1 MKKIQNLPIFPVFS
15 RFSRFPRLSRFCADF
30 GGGLKKNGIS
40 CSKDDYLCINYI
52 VLALIWVVIHIFTI
66 CGSKVMEFWK
76 FVGIFGKS
84 GQNRGKIGIESG
96 NSDFFG
102 IFWVIPSILMVF
114 HNFPS
119 FFVLSMIFGDFRG
132 GGVESTPPQ
141 VTEISKRPRSA
152 RVKVD
157 TYG

>member
-1 MKKIQNLPIFPVFS
+1 MSFWKNAKFTDFFPISPVFCD
-15 RFSRFPRLSRFCADF
+15 FPDYP

-40 CSKDDYLCINYI
+40 CSKDDYLSIDYI
-52 VLALIWVVIHIFTI
+52 VLALIWVVKHIFTI

-84 GQNRGKIGIESG
+84 GQNLGKIGIKSG
-96 NSDFFG
+96 NSIFFG
-102 IFWVIPSILMVF
+102 IFLVISSILMVF

-132 GGVESTPPQ
+132 EGGIHPPLPQ
-141 VTEISKRPRSA
+141 VTEN
-152 RVKVD
+152 
-157 TYG
+157 

>member
-1 MKKIQNLPIFPVFS
+1 MQNLPIFPVFS
-15 RFSRFPRLSRFCADF
+15 RFSRFPRLSHFCADF

-84 GQNRGKIGIESG
+84 GQNRGKI
-96 NSDFFG
+96 
-102 IFWVIPSILMVF
+102 IFLQTVPCLLAGGSSLRSFAYRAWSLTWFSYSIKQNARKQINLMVF
-114 HNFPS
+114 SRDFNFYS
-119 FFVLSMIFGDFRG
+119 VDWILRVVFFLNFL
-132 GGVESTPPQ
+132 
-141 VTEISKRPRSA
+141 
-152 RVKVD
+152 
-157 TYG
+157 